1 MFYLVAKKVI
11 VLAGDFRQVVPVE
24 KRGSHAQIVATTL
37 KHSHLW
43 KYIQQRKLTENIC
56 VLSNGSDEELLL
68 FDEWLL
74 HLGNG
79 ELPHGPDNII
89 QLPSNMCI
97 LINSDSVVDSQFKL
111 IDWVYPDL
119 LFRYSDCEWMAERAI
134 LAPKSTAV
142 DDINTLISKQIPGEF
157 IIM

>member
-1 MFYLVAKKVI
+1 M
-11 VLAGDFRQVVPVE
+11 E
-24 KRGSHAQIVATTL
+24 KRGSRAQIMATTL

-43 KYIQQRKLTENIC
+43 EYIQQHKLTENIC

-97 LINSDSVVDSQFKL
+97 LIS
-111 IDWVYPDL
+111 
-119 LFRYSDCEWMAERAI
+119 
-134 LAPKSTAV
+134 
-142 DDINTLISKQIPGEF
+142 G
-157 IIM
+157 